1 MALNGTVVAVTG
13 AARGIGFEIARALLT
28 AGARVAISDID
39 KTELK
44 NAATRLGI
52 DCWSRLDV
60 TDPEGFRSFLTK
72 VEAELGPLDGLV
84 NNAGIMPAGPLLDQD
99 DAVTRRIIEINTL
112 GMIFG
117 TKHALHLMAPRGRG
131 HIINMCSTM
140 GEAPVPGLA
149 TYNASKAAAI
159 IFTDAARLEFRN
171 SGVKLS
177 VVLPGAVNT
186 ELASGIKGPK
196 GIPNVE
202 PEQVAQAV
210 VDTLERGESRPRVY
224 VPSVFGVLLHTG
236 RMLPRSVAE
245 ALNRRLGAETAV
257 LRESD
262 LDHRAAYEDR
272 IRRS

>member
-1 MALNGTVVAVTG
+1 MTLNGSVVAVTG
-13 AARGIGFEIARALLT
+13 AARGIGYEIARALRD

-39 KTELK
+39 KSELK
-44 NAATRLGI
+44 NAAGRLGVEH
-52 DCWSRLDV
+52 WSQLDV
-60 TDPEGFRSFLTK
+60 TDADGFRDFLAD
-72 VEAELGPLDGLV
+72 VEQEVGPLDALV

-99 DAVTRRIIEINTL
+99 DTVTRRIVEINGL

-117 TKHALHLMAPRGRG
+117 TKQALRLMVPRGRG

-159 IFTDAARLEFRN
+159 MFSDAARLEFRE

-177 VVLPGAVNT
+177 VILPGAVNT

-202 PEQVAQAV
+202 PGQVAQAV
-210 VDTLERGESRPRVY
+210 VTTLTRGESRPRVY
-224 VPSVFGVLLHTG
+224 VPAVFGVLLHTG
-236 RMLPRSVAE
+236 RMLPRNVAE
-245 ALNRRLGAETAV
+245 ALNRRLGAESAV
-257 LRESD
+257 LENSD
-262 LDHRAAYEDR
+262 LVTRAAYDDR